1 MAEIKSEYFANP
13 DLFENILPKDLSN
26 GILFNPT
33 DAYSSYTYRLTF
45 SMLPSTFYTDGLVNL
60 DLKEG
65 NRIIIAQT
73 SVTKFQVDNLSISS
87 VVHPSPPPT
96 MKGHKMYNYILHFD
110 LKEPF
115 GMSFIDLLNRT
126 RFELNKTL
134 GEAEPLPLQNMPYLM
149 EIELIGQEDKLT
161 EDDKLFGD
169 INNGEAFYHTAIP
182 IRVINFDVNPSPTG
196 SEYNIQAVAIDE
208 IVKAADSSIQVVP
221 EDIKIVSGEKGTVN
235 ELFESFTEQ
244 MTIQHK
250 TQTGD
255 IEIEK
260 VNPSIGIESRIYM
273 LDPKGLPGMQ
283 DLFKDMPIDKEYFDT
298 MQNLTLTTKNE
309 GDETIGRVEQE
320 AEAGE
325 EAPADDGK
333 KAKIK
338 VNIKKGTPVDVVMYG
353 LAAMNYKYAKTNH
366 RYDIEEGEAQLDKEK
381 LDEDKT
387 QYITPSIRK
396 EYTWQKFDDKYLYTS
411 TGKPAMTYSYVLTGK
426 LDSSSVIDAK
436 ELVITETSTKNGTK
450 AKKVKLIQ
458 ASKDRNINKLY
469 AYMYTGIND
478 QIFDVDLKIEN
489 GIRYLVPVAGG
500 QQSNYTQSPAAQI
513 SSAGTEKLN
522 DFKD

>member
-73 SVTKFQVDNLSISS
+73 SVTKFQIDNLSISS

-134 GEAEPLPLQNMPYLM
+134 GESEPLPLQNMPYLM

-208 IVKAADSSIQVVP
+208 VVKAADSSI
-221 EDIKIVSGEKGTVN
+221 
-235 ELFESFTEQ
+235 L
-244 MTIQHK
+244 
-250 TQTGD
+250 
-255 IEIEK
+255 
-260 VNPSIGIESRIYM
+260 
-273 LDPKGLPGMQ
+273 
-283 DLFKDMPIDKEYFDT
+283 
-298 MQNLTLTTKNE
+298 
-309 GDETIGRVEQE
+309 
-320 AEAGE
+320 
-325 EAPADDGK
+325 
-333 KAKIK
+333 
-338 VNIKKGTPVDVVMYG
+338 
-353 LAAMNYKYAKTNH
+353 
-366 RYDIEEGEAQLDKEK
+366 
-381 LDEDKT
+381 
-387 QYITPSIRK
+387 
-396 EYTWQKFDDKYLYTS
+396 
-411 TGKPAMTYSYVLTGK
+411 
-426 LDSSSVIDAK
+426 
-436 ELVITETSTKNGTK
+436 
-450 AKKVKLIQ
+450 
-458 ASKDRNINKLY
+458 
-469 AYMYTGIND
+469 
-478 QIFDVDLKIEN
+478 
-489 GIRYLVPVAGG
+489 
-500 QQSNYTQSPAAQI
+500 
-513 SSAGTEKLN
+513 
-522 DFKD
+522 